1 MGTYIIRR
9 LLLMVPT
16 VLLLVLIVVV
26 LIRLIPG
33 SIVDILLEESGA
45 GGAAELD
52 RKMIEDRLGLNDPI
66 YEEYIEYVI
75 GLVRGDLGNSLW
87 DERPVRDAIWG
98 RVPVTM
104 EVALIAIIMSV
115 IISIPVGVISAVR
128 RDTFFDYLLRSIS
141 IMGISV
147 PSFAIGTAIV
157 VFPAIWWGWS
167 VSFRYVTFT
176 DDPIKH
182 LTIVIPPA
190 MVLGIQ
196 LSASV
201 ARMTRA
207 MMLEVLQ
214 EDYIRTARAKGL
226 REFKVVL
233 GHALKNAL
241 IPVITV
247 LGLQV
252 TFLIGGS
259 VITETIFALP
269 GLGRLLLEAIGSRD
283 YPIVQGIVVVIGTFV
298 IFINLLVDLSY
309 GLLDPRVKAA

>member
-1 MGTYIIRR
+1 VGTYIIRR
-9 LLLMVPT
+9 LLLMIPT

-26 LIRLIPG
+26 MIRMIPG
-33 SIVDILLEESGA
+33 NIVDLLLEESGA
-45 GGAAELD
+45 GGAGQLD
-52 RKMIEDRLGLNDPI
+52 RQMIEERLGLNRPI
-66 YEEYIEYVI
+66 YQEYVDYVL

-87 DERPVRDAIWG
+87 DQRPVRDAIWD

-104 EVALIAIIMSV
+104 EVALIAIAMSV
-115 IISIPVGVISAVR
+115 IVSIPIGVISAVR
-128 RDTFFDYLLRSIS
+128 QDTFFDYLLRSIS
-141 IMGISV
+141 VLGISV
-147 PSFAIGTAIV
+147 PNFAIGTAIV

-167 VSFRYVTFT
+167 VSFRYVTFAE
-176 DDPIKH
+176 DPIKH
-182 LTIVIPPA
+182 LTIVFPPA
-190 MVLGIQ
+190 AVLGIQ

-226 REFKVVL
+226 HEFRVVS

-241 IPVITV
+241 IPVVTL

-298 IFINLLVDLSY
+298 IFVNLLVDLSY